1 MKIADYKPGDEIEI
15 LKLFKTSFK
24 KELSLNFWNWRF
36 LNNPAGEVMIKLM
49 WDGNTLAGHY
59 AVSPV
64 ELIINGEVQ
73 LSALSMTTMTHP
85 EYGGRGIFT
94 TLAESLYCDIKE
106 KHNVS
111 SVWGFPNS
119 NSHYGF
125 IKNLKW
131 KDLNVIPT
139 LSISLNNFK
148 EKRDERIS
156 VTKNFKEEHGITFHN
171 TLLGE
176 NKLAVHRT
184 KQYLNWRYSNNPVN
198 NYTIFECHDQ
208 GNQYFAVTKCFALR
222 SESGIEDVAI
232 DLVEICF
239 PADISLLYGLISE
252 IVAFYSSNF
261 NTPLSRINLWL
272 PLSDPKFILFEK
284 MGFFIHSPLTFMGAR
299 SLSPAGYPTEK
310 SQKWQY
316 SMGDSDIY

>member
-1 MKIADYKPGDEIEI
+1 MEVADYKTGDELEI

-36 LNNPAGEVMIKLM
+36 LNNPAGDVMIKLM

-94 TLAESLYCDIKE
+94 TLAESLYSDIKD

-111 SVWGFPNS
+111 SVWGFPNN

-139 LSISLNNFK
+139 LSISLNNFNK
-148 EKRDERIS
+148 RRDERIN
-156 VTKNFKEEHGITFHN
+156 VTKNFRDEHSDAFHS
-171 TLLGE
+171 TLLGK
-176 NKLAVHRT
+176 NKVAVHRT

-198 NYTIFECHDQ
+198 NYTIFECNDRGDHF
-208 GNQYFAVTKCFALR
+208 YAVTKCFAFN
-222 SESGIEDVAI
+222 SENGKEDLAI

-239 PADISLLYGLISE
+239 PADINLLYGLISE
-252 IVAFYSSNF
+252 IVAFYYSDL
-261 NTPLSRINLWL
+261 NTNLSRINLWL

-284 MGFFIHSPLTFMGAR
+284 IGFSIHSPLTYMGAR
-299 SLSPAGYPTEK
+299 SLSPAGNPTEQF
-310 SQKWQY
+310 QKWYY